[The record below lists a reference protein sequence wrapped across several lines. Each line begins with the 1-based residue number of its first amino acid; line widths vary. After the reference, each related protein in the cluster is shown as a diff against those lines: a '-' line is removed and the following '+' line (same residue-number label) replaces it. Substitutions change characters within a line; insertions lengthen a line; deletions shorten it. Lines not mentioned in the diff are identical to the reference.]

1 MARDVADLIRADH
14 RRVEELFDMIQ
25 SGSGDRQALVS
36 QVIDELTAHAAAEEQ
51 IVYPAI
57 RDMVPNGAEMADK
70 AASEHAAM
78 RQAMGNL
85 QEENADP
92 RRYDRALM
100 SLISE
105 VQEHVPVE
113 ENELLPALK
122 MVVGEDSMEQLCSLF
137 EQVKGTIPTGGG

>member
-14 RRVEELFDMIQ
+14 RRVEEMFDMLE
-25 SGSGDRQALVS
+25 SGSGDRRTLVN
-36 QVIDELTAHAAAEEQ
+36 QMIDELTAHAAAEEQ

-57 RDMVPNGAEMADK
+57 RDMVPNGREMADR

-78 RQAMGNL
+78 KQSMKIL
-85 QEENADP
+85 QDNEPGEG
-92 RRYDRALM
+92 RFDRALA

-105 VQEHVPVE
+105 VRGHVPAE

-122 MVVGEDSMEQLCSLF
+122 QVVGEDSMEQLCSLF
-137 EQVKGTIPTGGG
+137 EQVKGTIPTGGS

>member
-1 MARDVADLIRADH
+1 ML
-14 RRVEELFDMIQ
+14 E
-25 SGSGDRQALVS
+25 SGSGDRRTLVN

-57 RDMVPNGAEMADK
+57 RDMVPGGGAMADR

-78 RQAMGNL
+78 KQAMKIL
-85 QEENADP
+85 QDNQPGEGRFE
-92 RRYDRALM
+92 RALT

-105 VQEHVPVE
+105 VRDHVPAE

-122 MVVGEDSMEQLCSLF
+122 QVVGEDAMEQLCSLF
-137 EQVKGTIPTGGG
+137 DQVKGTIPTGGG